1 MVTLKLKK
9 FVGGLEYIPQCHV
22 GGKSFFDML
31 VQDGKPSYLWKF
43 PFFTREVSISGSFSD
58 NFEDIDD
65 VQSEN
70 KLKALLE
77 ALEDYIQNF
86 NKDTHDSRSKDSK
99 LKFLS

>member
-1 MVTLKLKK
+1 MPCRRKK
-9 FVGGLEYIPQCHV
+9 FLRHAGTR
-22 GGKSFFDML
+22 
-31 VQDGKPSYLWKF
+31 WKAELSVEVSL
-43 PFFTREVSISGSFSD
+43 FTREVSISGSFSD

-99 LKFLS
+99 LKFLKRYRKFLSIN